1 MTIGAESAPLS
12 SWIELRHL
20 KILVYASAVA
30 GPYDWPMP
38 EESPAARPWYRALRR
53 PLASLAVGASVAA
66 AIVAIV
72 SAIAMWTVRSSTDVM
87 SGSQAA
93 MGVVATVVGACAI
106 ILVLLG
112 VQLRSRSS
120 WRKSVIALVGFTAA
134 ALAIWSALRV
144 VDLYESR
151 DSLVFVDSTGAT
163 VLTAVASV
171 SAIAAAVLGVAAV
184 AFARD
189 VEKRIALSAFV
200 IVVLVVTLPTYRSI
214 QEHRAGVWQ
223 PDLMATAATPAPVP
237 DAIGAVRY
245 RLPLEAGDRIPR
257 VYRAGNG
264 FVIDT
269 RSGVTAYDGV
279 TGEKRWHAGD
289 FGTSG
294 RLLVVRR
301 DPGDAAG
308 IVVLFLYGGIVAFD
322 GSSGEVLWRRE
333 YSRGGE
339 VTAAAGSIDAL
350 GVVVFTADAPEINNS
365 RTRLH
370 SLDPSTGEERWN
382 DLIDCSNPTLDPGT
396 PGQFSYRC
404 GGQPAVIDAHTGDIT
419 DMPGEYAPDAGSD
432 VYVVSD
438 PRPHQD
444 PTESDV
450 TRVVSPDGSVIDEIP
465 GTYPMSEARDGMLLV
480 YGGADT
486 WLLRDY
492 RNHRSTTLPLRIETR
507 YGLDT
512 VDTIWLHRRLV
523 ITTRYEYPQRL
534 QMVDPARPSDAPDS
548 IESPCPRDESLRE
561 LHAVPGAVIAQCGN
575 SYLAG
580 LVPPHA

>member
-1 MTIGAESAPLS
+1 
-12 SWIELRHL
+12 
-20 KILVYASAVA
+20 
-30 GPYDWPMP
+30 MP

-72 SAIAMWTVRSSTDVM
+72 SAIAMYAIHSSTDVM
-87 SGSQAA
+87 SSSPTA
-93 MGVVATVVGACAI
+93 MGVAATIVGACVI

-112 VQLRSRSS
+112 VGLRTRSS
-120 WRKSVIALVGFTAA
+120 WRKSLIALVGFTAA
-134 ALAIWSALRV
+134 ALAIWSALEV

-151 DSLVFVDSTGAT
+151 DSLVFVDSTGTT
-163 VLTAVASV
+163 VLTAVALV
-171 SAIAAAVLGVAAV
+171 SAIAAAVLGLAAV
-184 AFARD
+184 TFARD
-189 VEKRIALSAFV
+189 VSKRVAFSAFLAV
-200 IVVLVVTLPTYRSI
+200 ALLTTLPTYRSI
-214 QEHRAGVWQ
+214 QDHRADVWQ
-223 PDLMATAATPAPVP
+223 PDLTTRATTPAPVP
-237 DAIGAVRY
+237 DDIGAVRY
-245 RLPLEAGDRIPR
+245 RVPMGDGDQIPR
-257 VYRAGNG
+257 VYAAGNG
-264 FVIDT
+264 FIIDT
-269 RSGVTAYDGV
+269 RNGLTAYDGV
-279 TGEKRWHAGD
+279 TGEKRWHAGG

-294 RLLVVRR
+294 RLLVVHR
-301 DPGDAAG
+301 DPDDTAG

-339 VTAAAGSIDAL
+339 VTAATGSIDAL
-350 GVVVFTADAPEINNS
+350 GVVVFTADAPEIDNS

-404 GGQPAVIDAHTGDIT
+404 GGEPAVIDAHTGDFT

-438 PRPHQD
+438 PRPQQD

-450 TRVVSPDGSVIDEIP
+450 TWVVSPDGSVIDEIP

-512 VDTIWLHRRLV
+512 IDTIWLNRRLV
-523 ITTRYEYPQRL
+523 VTTRYEYPQRL
-534 QMVDPARPSDAPDS
+534 QMVDPARPVDIQVSA
-548 IESPCPRDESLRE
+548 ESPCPQDEGLRE
-561 LHAVPGAVIAQCGN
+561 LYGVAGAVIAQCGN
-575 SYLAG
+575 SYIAG
-580 LVPPHA
+580 LVPPHS